1 MGEDNVQSV
10 DLEELQKQITEQNE
24 KAEHKIEIKITIGD
38 GIDTPSIHMY
48 SNSRSFETHIIAIKS
63 LYEIRNMMYK
73 QNPELKK
80 LDELLD
86 VPASQSI
93 VVSKDMKDINKTIG
107 YKLNGKEVDRYGNEV

>member
-24 KAEHKIEIKITIGD
+24 NAERKIEIKITIGD
-38 GIDTPSIHMY
+38 GIDTPSIYMY
-48 SNSRSFETHIIAIKS
+48 SNSHSSKTHIIAIKS
-63 LYEIRNMMYK
+63 LYEIRNMMYQ

-80 LDELLD
+80 LDEMLD
-86 VPASQSI
+86 CNTSQSI
-93 VVSKDMKDINKTIG
+93 VVSKDMKDTNKTVG